1 MNAPWIQNVSLADIV
16 AGFHYDAGPNSMLI
30 QIVDPDM
37 EFPKPKYN
45 FKEIKQF
52 KFLDIDDNVPGAPQF
67 SHAIDLVSLL
77 QHALENRMNV
87 IVHCVAGICRSGAVK
102 DIGVFLGFRDT
113 ESITIPNV
121 KLKSMMMS
129 VVSNHAFVGENQ

>member
-1 MNAPWIQNVSLADIV
+1 MTTPWIQNISLTNIV
-16 AGFHYDAGPNSMLI
+16 DGRHYDAGPNSMLI

-45 FKEIKQF
+45 FKEIRQF
-52 KFLDIDDNVPGAPQF
+52 KFLDIDENVPEAPQF

-77 QHALENRMNV
+77 QYALKNRMNV

-102 DIGVFLGFRDT
+102 EVGVILGFLDT
-113 ESITIPNV
+113 ESYTIPNV
-121 KLKSMMMS
+121 RLKTMMMRAAGMS
-129 VVSNHAFVGENQ
+129 VVGEKQ